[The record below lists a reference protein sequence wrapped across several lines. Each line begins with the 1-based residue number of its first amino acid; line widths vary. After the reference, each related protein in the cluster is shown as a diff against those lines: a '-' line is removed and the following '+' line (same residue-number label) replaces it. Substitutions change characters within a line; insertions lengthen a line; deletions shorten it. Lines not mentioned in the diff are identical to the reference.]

1 MLDPQL
7 RLSTHR
13 IDTAKLGTRDPGA
26 IASLAPILAEGLR
39 SGNDWR
45 ATLDLGGH
53 HVAVD
58 ARHDAEHPTH
68 LSLAVLN
75 GAGSPLSREDWK
87 NLTHT
92 LSNSVNAILQAGE
105 GNGSR
110 TGKVWLTRL
119 NISDHLTGTT
129 DTALFALLTAKN
141 MKGDQDIAGVHGKAL
156 ARASGV
162 EAVGGILKRSGD
174 SLIDEEHD
182 PDNKDHALLKGLLR
196 EKQIQLYEQA
206 IPYFERSLGT
216 RSETH

>member
-1 MLDPQL
+1 M
-7 RLSTHR
+7 
-13 IDTAKLGTRDPGA
+13 
-26 IASLAPILAEGLR
+26 
-39 SGNDWR
+39 
-45 ATLDLGGH
+45 
-53 HVAVD
+53 
-58 ARHDAEHPTH
+58 
-68 LSLAVLN
+68 LN

>member
-13 IDTAKLGTRDPGA
+13 IDTAKLSTRDPGA

-87 NLTHT
+87 NLTRA
-92 LSNSVNAILQAGE
+92 LSSSVNAILQAGE
-105 GNGSR
+105 GNGAR
-110 TGKVWLTRL
+110 TGKVWLTHL
-119 NISDHLTGTT
+119 DISSHLTGT
-129 DTALFALLTAKN
+129 DTALFALRTAKA
-141 MKGDQDIAGVHGKAL
+141 MKDDQDIAGVHGKAL
-156 ARASGV
+156 ARASNS
-162 EAVGGILKRSGD
+162 ASPGGIIRNSGD
-174 SLIDEEHD
+174 ALIDEEHD
-182 PDNKDHALLKGLLR
+182 PDNKDHALLEGLVR
-196 EKQIQLYEQA
+196 EEQIQLYERA
-206 IPYFERSLGT
+206 IPYLERSLGT